1 METENTNK
9 KGIKQMNNTYTEM
22 LISEETRKTLSIT
35 SKNALLHHLNDIED
49 SIKDLKVY
57 TNMPSNSGYSHLQN
71 KIEWLISE
79 IKNS

>member
-1 METENTNK
+1 MRRF
-9 KGIKQMNNTYTEM
+9 KQMNNTYTEM
-22 LISEETRKTLSIT
+22 LISKETRKTLSIT

-57 TNMPSNSGYSHLQN
+57 TNMPSNSGYSQLQN
-71 KIEWLISE
+71 KIEWLVSE